1 MAKKKKQKDPEPI
14 GAKAIVRVR
23 KYMKKFTPRQ
33 RIFAD
38 YVIQNRE
45 KLGFLSITEAAK
57 AAGISQ
63 ATIFRFCTVLG
74 YEGYIEFSREIQQN
88 IQAEMTSTRR
98 FQLSRSHCDA
108 SENNES
114 TPFFEKVL
122 NQELENILTLSQNIK
137 KTDYYQCIDLINQA
151 DRITIIG
158 CMASSSLAAHFS
170 QMLSKVF
177 PNVDAVDHHSIITA
191 SKINRLTSDSVAF
204 VIAFPRFPKETV
216 ELAKIAA
223 HRGAHVICMTNSH
236 LSPVMPFAEISFIM
250 PISIPD
256 FVDAYTAPVAFI
268 TALSAELGRKNPEK
282 TQKGV
287 EKFDDYVSK
296 MDLFLKSQL
305 LK

>member
-1 MAKKKKQKDPEPI
+1 MAKKKYQKDPEPI

-23 KYMKKFTPRQ
+23 KHMKKFTPRQ

-38 YVIQNRE
+38 FVIQNRE

-57 AAGISQ
+57 EAGISQ
-63 ATIFRFCTVLG
+63 ATIFRFCTTLG

-88 IQAEMTSTRR
+88 IQAEMTTTRR
-98 FQLSRSHCDA
+98 FQLSRSHYEA
-108 SENNES
+108 SENNKKA
-114 TPFFEKVL
+114 PFFEKVL
-122 NQELENILTLSQNIK
+122 NQEMENIMTLSKNIK
-137 KTDYYQCIDLINQA
+137 KTDYYRCIELMNQS
-151 DRITIIG
+151 DRICVIG
-158 CMASSSLAAHFS
+158 CMASSSLTLHFS
-170 QMLSKVF
+170 QMLSKIF
-177 PNVDAVDHHSIITA
+177 PNVDAIDHHSILTA

-204 VIAFPRFPKETV
+204 VMAFPRFPKDTV

-236 LSPVMPFAEISFIM
+236 LSPVIPFAEISFTI

-282 TQKGV
+282 TQKGL
-287 EKFDDYVSK
+287 EYFDEYASK
-296 MDLFLKSQL
+296 MDLFTKPQL
-305 LK
+305 SK